1 MRRPPTH
8 HYNVAVPDAPA
19 PLHPAAPTPP
29 RGRGLI
35 RLACGLYWV
44 VLIAV
49 THWPHL
55 KKEDLPDLSWVPFD
69 KTMHLLTFAGLAM
82 WMTWSRWFGRWG
94 WRGNAAAAIGI
105 GLMFGGI
112 KELIQ
117 PYVGRTGAWDDLI
130 ADAIGLSLGAG
141 LALGVV
147 RLFSRR
153 SYEAT
158 ATHGSPALAAA
169 DTSAMNPDGRSGET
183 SGDPDA
189 RFIGHAALVGGLT
202 LVSRML
208 GLVRDA
214 VLAAVFGASMVLDAF
229 LIGFIVPNLFR
240 RLFGEG
246 ALTAAFIPR
255 YTKLL
260 KEDPAL
266 ARRFASLCVV
276 VVAMLLAGIT
286 LVGEVAL
293 GVWLAH
299 AENEKTTGVLRLTML
314 MLPYM
319 PMVCGVA
326 FLGAILQVHRKFGP
340 AAAAPVMLNV
350 VMILAALGGAV
361 AFANAAGGR
370 DWPLI
375 QTVAISV
382 LVAGVLQLFWLGGA
396 VWRTAPLTAAFAG
409 TGVHFRGMLW
419 TMGPMVIGL
428 GVFQINTLLDGLIAY
443 TLAAS
448 PDSAA
453 QSFTFLGH
461 RYDYPMESG
470 AVTTLTL
477 AQRLYQFPLGVFGI
491 AIATAIFPALA
502 HAAAQRNAGGNHKLI
517 AAQERGVETS
527 GPGDSAGGGRG
538 GAEFAAI
545 FRRGL
550 RLTLFIGL
558 PASVGLV
565 LVRVP
570 LTRVFFEWNEFT
582 ADDALR
588 SAAVLMGYASAVWAY
603 SLTHVTT
610 KAFYAVD
617 DAMTPLKVSGVM
629 VAFNVALNLT
639 LIWPLGVAGL
649 AWSTA
654 ISAAA
659 QSIVLI
665 VLLRKHID
673 RPVTPDVLR
682 GVAWTAGLT
691 ALMAGAVGAV
701 IGSVDPISLTKIQ
714 SLGVLGVCVGLGV
727 AIMIGGAWLLKMPE
741 VRELRR

>member
-1 MRRPPTH
+1 MF
-8 HYNVAVPDAPA
+8 
-19 PLHPAAPTPP
+19 
-29 RGRGLI
+29 
-35 RLACGLYWV
+35 CGVYWV
-44 VLIAV
+44 LLIVA
-49 THWPHL
+49 THWPGLTQEHV
-55 KKEDLPDLSWVPFD
+55 PDMGRLPFD
-69 KTMHLLTFAGLAM
+69 KIMHVLTFGGLAM
-82 WMTWSRWFGRWG
+82 WMTWSWWFERWG
-94 WRGNAAAAIGI
+94 RLGNAAAAVAIGMAY
-105 GLMFGGI
+105 GVV
-112 KELIQ
+112 KEITQ
-117 PYVGRTGAWDDLI
+117 PLVGRTRAADDLL
-130 ADAIGLSLGAG
+130 ADAAG
-141 LALGVV
+141 LIVGAVIALVVMTALTKKRTGTEASRELNLQNEHGHGVI
-147 RLFSRR
+147 
-153 SYEAT
+153 
-158 ATHGSPALAAA
+158 
-169 DTSAMNPDGRSGET
+169 T
-183 SGDPDA
+183 SGGRGGGA
-189 RFIGHAALVGGLT
+189 SGGGFVGHAALVSGLT
-202 LVSRML
+202 LISRML

-260 KEDPAL
+260 NDDPAL

-276 VVAMLLAGIT
+276 VVAMLLAAIT
-286 LVGEVAL
+286 LVGELIL
-293 GVWLAH
+293 GVWLANSD
-299 AENEKTTGVLRLTML
+299 NEKTTLVLRLTML

-350 VMILAALGGAV
+350 VMILAALGGTA
-361 AFANAAGGR
+361 AFAQANGGR

-382 LVAGVLQLFWLGGA
+382 LVAGVLQLLWLGVA
-396 VWRTAPLTAAFAG
+396 VWRTAPLTGAFAG
-409 TGVHFRGMLW
+409 TGKHFRSMLW
-419 TMGPMVIGL
+419 TMGPMIIGL
-428 GVFQINTLLDGLIAY
+428 GVFQINTLMDGLIAY
-443 TLAAS
+443 GLAA
-448 PDSAA
+448 PDDPAA
-453 QSFTFLGH
+453 TFTLFGKT
-461 RYDYPMESG
+461 YDYPMESG

-502 HAAAQRNAGGNHKLI
+502 HAAAQRGAKPQAADGSATEHSGG
-517 AAQERGVETS
+517 
-527 GPGDSAGGGRG
+527 D
-538 GAEFAAI
+538 EFAAI

-558 PASVGLV
+558 PASVGLI

-570 LTRVFFEWNEFT
+570 LTRVFFEWNAFT

-610 KAFYAVD
+610 KAFYAAD
-617 DAMTPLKVSGVM
+617 DAMTPLKVSVAM
-629 VAFNVALNLT
+629 VAINLGLNLT

-654 ISAAA
+654 ISAAL
-659 QSIVLI
+659 QSVILV

-673 RPVTPDVLR
+673 RPVTGDVVR
-682 GVAWTAGLT
+682 GVAWTVGLT
-691 ALMAGAVGAV
+691 AVMGVAVGAV
-701 IGSVDPISLTKIQ
+701 MAMVDPVTLSKAQ
-714 SLGVLGVCVGLGV
+714 CLGVLGLNVGLGAV
-727 AIMIGGAWLLKMPE
+727 IVIGGAWMLKLPE

>member
-1 MRRPPTH
+1 MLI
-8 HYNVAVPDAPA
+8 VA
-19 PLHPAAPTPP
+19 
-29 RGRGLI
+29 
-35 RLACGLYWV
+35 
-44 VLIAV
+44 
-49 THWPHL
+49 THWPGLTQEHV
-55 KKEDLPDLSWVPFD
+55 PDTGRLPFD
-69 KTMHLLTFAGLAM
+69 KIMHVLTFGGLAM
-82 WMTWSRWFGRWG
+82 WMTWSCWFERWG
-94 WRGNAAAAIGI
+94 RLGNAAAAVAIGMAY
-105 GLMFGGI
+105 GVV
-112 KELIQ
+112 KEITQ
-117 PYVGRTGAWDDLI
+117 PLVGRTRAADDLL
-130 ADAIGLSLGAG
+130 ADAGGLLVGAVIALVVMKILQG
-141 LALGVV
+141 LTKNQAAGSAALTPPSQATRGQGVA
-147 RLFSRR
+147 
-153 SYEAT
+153 Y
-158 ATHGSPALAAA
+158 
-169 DTSAMNPDGRSGET
+169 SG
-183 SGDPDA
+183 GGGG
-189 RFIGHAALVGGLT
+189 FVGHAALVSGLT
-202 LVSRML
+202 LISRML

-260 KEDPAL
+260 QEDPAL

-276 VVAMLLAGIT
+276 VVAMLLAAIT
-286 LVGEVAL
+286 LVGELIL
-293 GVWLAH
+293 GVWLANSD
-299 AENEKTTGVLRLTML
+299 NEKTTLVLRLTML

-350 VMILAALGGAV
+350 VMIAAAWGGTV
-361 AFANAAGGR
+361 AFAEASGGR

-382 LVAGVLQLFWLGGA
+382 LVAGALQLLWLGVA

-409 TGVHFRGMLW
+409 TRKHFRSMLW
-419 TMGPMVIGL
+419 TMGPMIIGL
-428 GVFQINTLLDGLIAY
+428 GVFQINTLMDGLIAY
-443 TLAAS
+443 SLAAS
-448 PDSAA
+448 SDSL
-453 QSFTFLGH
+453 SDTFTFFGKT
-461 RYDYPMESG
+461 YDYPMESG

-502 HAAAQRNAGGNHKLI
+502 HAAAQRGTQPQTAGNSTD
-517 AAQERGVETS
+517 ASSTESR
-527 GPGDSAGGGRG
+527 D
-538 GAEFAAI
+538 EFAAI

-558 PASVGLV
+558 PASVGLI

-570 LTRVFFEWNEFT
+570 LTRVFFEWNAFT

-610 KAFYAVD
+610 KAFYAAD
-617 DAMTPLKVSGVM
+617 DAMTPLKVSGAM
-629 VAFNVALNLT
+629 VAINLGLNLT

-654 ISAAA
+654 ISAAL
-659 QSIVLI
+659 QSVILV

-673 RPVTPDVLR
+673 RPVTGDVVR
-682 GVAWTAGLT
+682 GVAWTVGLT
-691 ALMAGAVGAV
+691 AVMGVAVGAV
-701 IGSVDPISLTKIQ
+701 MAMVDPVTLNKTQ
-714 SLGVLGVCVGLGV
+714 CLGVLGLSVGLGAV
-727 AIMIGGAWLLKMPE
+727 IVLGGAWLLKLPE